1 MDIKYEHSKFLI
13 ERFDHYY
20 DTVNNKGAFYIGI
33 NTFILGGICVTY
45 LTLYDKVNRGLCF
58 CDWCLFAV
66 LLGCCIGSTLF
77 TICAITPYSK
87 GSTAPNSSQS
97 LIFFGT
103 IAARDAQ
110 GFENSF
116 IAQTETNIQ
125 ADMIHQV
132 HVLANGLNSKFQKL
146 RWASYLLIVQ
156 YCIIVPGLIIILTK
170 LSAK

>member
-1 MDIKYEHSKFLI
+1 MEKYEHSKFLI

-45 LTLYDKVNRGLCF
+45 LTLHDKVKGLCF
-58 CDWCLFAV
+58 CDWCLFAL
-66 LLGCCIGSTLF
+66 LLGCCVGSTLF

-87 GSTAPNSSQS
+87 GGITHNSSQS
-97 LIFFGT
+97 MIFFGA
-103 IAARDAQ
+103 IASRDAQ
-110 GFENSF
+110 RFKNSF
-116 IAQTETNIQ
+116 IEQTETDIQ

-132 HVLANGLNSKFQKL
+132 HVLAAGLNSKFQRLK
-146 RWASYLLIVQ
+146 WASYLLIVQ

-170 LSAK
+170 LGTK